1 MKTLYF
7 DCFSGVSGDMT
18 IGALIDLGVSLE
30 DLQAEL
36 KKLNLPGYSLA
47 VEQVNRSNIAGTKFH
62 VIVEEEHQ
70 HEHQH
75 EEEHGEAEGH
85 DHPHTH
91 RSLSD
96 INELIDRSKVSPWVK
111 DTAKDIFFRLA
122 TAEGV
127 VHGIPPEQVHFH

>member
-18 IGALIDLGVSLE
+18 IGALIDLGVSFE

-36 KKLNLPGYSLA
+36 QKLNLPGYSLN

-62 VIVEEEHQ
+62 VIVEEEHH
-70 HEHQH
+70 HEHEH
-75 EEEHGEAEGH
+75 DEAEEHH
-85 DHPHTH
+85 HPHTH

-96 INELIDRSKVSPWVK
+96 IYGLIDSSKVS
-111 DTAKDIFFRLA
+111 
-122 TAEGV
+122 
-127 VHGIPPEQVHFH
+127 